1 MDMKKIRILVA
12 DDHAIVR
19 MGLVALLATEQD
31 MVVVGEAE
39 DGQEAVK
46 LAESARPDVVIMD
59 IMMPVMDGIAATEKI
74 IKRLPE
80 VKVLVL
86 TTSGSSDDYSRALAA
101 GAYGIVVKRAAN
113 MELLSAIRKVASE
126 KKVISPEARQLI
138 QDDPPTPKLTARQLG
153 IIHSMMRGLTN
164 REIAMQF
171 SITPNCV
178 KAHIKR
184 VCNKIGAANRTEAV
198 AIAMRKHLLKL

>member
-1 MDMKKIRILVA
+1 MEKIRVLVA

-31 MVVVGEAE
+31 IEIVGEAE
-39 DGQEAVK
+39 DGREAVK
-46 LAESARPDVVIMD
+46 KAVTAKPDVVIMD
-59 IMMPVMDGIAATEKI
+59 IMMPILDGIAATAEI
-74 IKRLPE
+74 IKRAPG

-86 TTSGSSDDYSRALAA
+86 TTSSSSDDYSRALAA
-101 GAYGIVVKRAAN
+101 GAHGIVVKRAAN
-113 MELLSAIRKVASE
+113 MELLSALRSVASE
-126 KKVISPEARQLI
+126 KKVISPEARRLMQE
-138 QDDPPTPKLTARQLG
+138 DPPIPKLTDRQLG

-164 REIAMQF
+164 REIATQF
-171 SITPNCV
+171 NITPNCV

>member
-1 MDMKKIRILVA
+1 MGKIRVLVA

-31 MVVVGEAE
+31 IEIVGEAE
-39 DGQEAVK
+39 DGHDAIKQVVAT
-46 LAESARPDVVIMD
+46 RPDVVIMD
-59 IMMPVMDGIAATEKI
+59 IMMPVMDGIVATAEI
-74 IKRLPE
+74 VKRTPG
-80 VKVLVL
+80 VKVLIL
-86 TTSGSSDDYSRALAA
+86 TTSSSSDDYSRALAA
-101 GAYGIVVKRAAN
+101 GAFGIVVKRAAN
-113 MELLSAIRKVASE
+113 MELLSAIRKVSSE
-126 KKVISPEARQLI
+126 MKVISSEVRQLMKE
-138 QDDPPTPKLTARQLG
+138 DPPTPKLTERQLG

-164 REIAMQF
+164 REIAVQF
-171 SITPNCV
+171 NITSNCV

>member
-1 MDMKKIRILVA
+1 MKKIRILVA

-31 MVVVGEAE
+31 IEIVGEAE
-39 DGQEAVK
+39 DGQEAVN
-46 LAESARPDVVIMD
+46 LAKSAKPDVVIMD
-59 IMMPVMDGIAATEKI
+59 IMMPVMDGIAATAEIVKH
-74 IKRLPE
+74 LPN
-80 VKVLVL
+80 VKVLIL
-86 TTSGSSDDYSRALAA
+86 TTSSSSDDYSYALSA
-101 GAYGIVVKRAAN
+101 GAHGIVVKQAAN

-126 KKVISPEARQLI
+126 KKVISSEAKRLMQE
-138 QDDPPTPKLTARQLG
+138 DPPIPKLTERQLG

-164 REIAMQF
+164 REIAVQF
-171 SITPNCV
+171 NISPNCV

-198 AIAMRKHLLKL
+198 AIAMRKHLLKF

>member
-171 SITPNCV
+171 NISPNCV

>member
-1 MDMKKIRILVA
+1 MEKIRVLVA

-31 MVVVGEAE
+31 IEIVGEAE
-39 DGQEAVK
+39 DGRDAVK
-46 LAESARPDVVIMD
+46 KAVTTKPDVAIMD
-59 IMMPVMDGIAATEKI
+59 IMMPILDGIAATAEI
-74 IKRLPE
+74 IKRAPG

-86 TTSGSSDDYSRALAA
+86 TTSSSSDDYSRALAA
-101 GAYGIVVKRAAN
+101 GAHGIVVKRAAN
-113 MELLSAIRKVASE
+113 MELLSALRSVASE
-126 KKVISPEARQLI
+126 KKVISPEARRLMQE
-138 QDDPPTPKLTARQLG
+138 DPPIPKLTDRQLG

-164 REIAMQF
+164 REIATQF
-171 SITPNCV
+171 NITPNCV

-198 AIAMRKHLLKL
+198 AIAMRKHLLKI

>member
-1 MDMKKIRILVA
+1 MNLKKIRILVA

-19 MGLVALLATEQD
+19 MGLVALLTTEQD
-31 MVVVGEAE
+31 MEVIGEAE
-39 DGQEAVK
+39 DGEEAVK

-59 IMMPVMDGIAATEKI
+59 IMMPTMDGIAATEEI
-74 IKRLPE
+74 VRRMPE
-80 VKVLVL
+80 AKVLIL

-113 MELLSAIRKVASE
+113 MELLAAIRKVAAE
-126 KKVISPEARQLI
+126 KKTISPEARRLM
-138 QDDPPTPKLTARQLG
+138 QDDPPTPKLTERQLG

-164 REIAMQF
+164 REIAVQF
-171 SITPNCV
+171 SITPNGV

>member
-1 MDMKKIRILVA
+1 MKKIRVLVA

-31 MVVVGEAE
+31 IEVVGEAE
-39 DGQEAVK
+39 DGREAIKQTV
-46 LAESARPDVVIMD
+46 ATRPDVVIMD
-59 IMMPVMDGIAATEKI
+59 IMMPIMDGITATAEI
-74 IKRLPE
+74 VKRAPG
-80 VKVLVL
+80 VKVLIL
-86 TTSGSSDDYSRALAA
+86 TTSSSSDDYSRALAS
-101 GAYGIVVKRAAN
+101 GAQGIVVKRAAN
-113 MELLSAIRKVASE
+113 MELLSSIRKIASE
-126 KKVISPEARQLI
+126 KTVISPEAQRLMQE
-138 QDDPPTPKLTARQLG
+138 DPPMPKLTERQLD

-164 REIAMQF
+164 REIAVQLN
-171 SITPNCV
+171 ITPDCV